1 MKELKQNYKFD
12 TTCALIGYGAF
23 GRVFK
28 SYNLCD
34 PSIQVAIKV
43 IDKEAMGEDFE
54 CLIEELRILSLLDH
68 PNIVNHIETYDD
80 KNYVYIGKLGSK
92 FHC

>member
-1 MKELKQNYKFD
+1 M
-12 TTCALIGYGAF
+12 IGYGAF

-43 IDKEAMGEDFE
+43 IDKEAMDEDFE